1 MVTNGTQLEDANN
14 QPVMKDDIICVH
26 NGIVVNVDE
35 LWENHPSL
43 VREHEIDTEILP
55 ALIRMELN
63 NDQSI
68 ESSVKNTINKVFGT
82 ASIAATFADLE
93 KFVLATN
100 NGSLYVIHNNKDII
114 YFASERAM
122 LNGLSKK
129 MSLQETIGEFEFFQ
143 LRAKS
148 NVNFRFKRF

>member
-1 MVTNGTQLEDANN
+1 MQIINQLL
-14 QPVMKDDIICVH
+14 KDDIICIH

-35 LWENHPSL
+35 LWESHPSL

-63 NDQSI
+63 NGFPI
-68 ESSVKNTINKVFGT
+68 ESSVKKTINKVFGT
-82 ASIAATFADLE
+82 VSIAATFADLE

-122 LNGLSKK
+122 LNGLSK
-129 MSLQETIGEFEFFQ
+129 E
-143 LRAKS
+143 
-148 NVNFRFKRF
+148 NVSTR